1 MLNTSMK
8 TTSTKQTMGLVIV
21 SLRESLGISRYAL
34 ARDAGVDYAWL
45 RRFEKGESGIRV
57 ETLLL
62 LAKGLK
68 IPAATIIEAM
78 ERALENENT

>member
-1 MLNTSMK
+1 MK
-8 TTSTKQTMGLVIV
+8 DATIKQAMGLVIV

-45 RRFEKGESGIRV
+45 RRFEKGQSGIRV

-68 IPAATIIEAM
+68 IPASTIIEAI
-78 ERALENENT
+78 ERALENE

>member
-1 MLNTSMK
+1 MLNASMK
-8 TTSTKQTMGLVIV
+8 ATTTKQAMGLVIV

-45 RRFEKGESGIRV
+45 RRFEMGQSGIRV
-57 ETLLL
+57 ETLLV

-68 IPAATIIEAM
+68 IPAATIVEAM
-78 ERALENENT
+78 ERAVEAE

>member
-1 MLNTSMK
+1 MLNTSMTA
-8 TTSTKQTMGLVIV
+8 TTTKQTMGLVIV

-34 ARDAGVDYAWL
+34 ARDADVDYAWL
-45 RRFEKGESGIRV
+45 RRFEMGQSGIRV

-68 IPAATIIEAM
+68 VPAATIVEAM
-78 ERALENENT
+78 ERALESE